1 MEQRPNPDELL
12 KHVQADEQARRR
24 GKLKIFLGYAAG
36 VGKTY
41 AMLEAAR
48 QRKAEGMDVVVAIV
62 ETHKRAETEFMLRG
76 LEVMPRRT
84 IDYRGVKLTEMDVD
98 AVLARR
104 PQIALVDELAHTNAP
119 GSVHP
124 KRYLDVKDLL
134 AAGIDVYT
142 TLNIQHLESLNDIVA
157 QITGVLVRETIP
169 DSVLDEASEI
179 ELIDLP
185 PEELLKRL
193 EEGKVYIP
201 EQAARAIRDF
211 FRKGNL
217 TALREMTMRRAAER
231 VDEQMRAYMQTRAI
245 PGPWPVAE
253 KLVVCISPSPLSER
267 VIRSARRLAG
277 ELNAEWVTVYVETPQ
292 FAAMSQEQRDRVA
305 KMLQLAEELGA
316 RSYTLSSHGSMGAT
330 AQVIIDF
337 AHKNNITKIVA
348 GKPLRPRW
356 QEFVRG
362 SLVDNLIHKSGDID
376 IHVVTSSDQPSFPAD
391 ENPLK
396 LHSPIYKYLLSFL
409 LVAASTI
416 VGFLVGG
423 RISSINLIM
432 LYLLAVV
439 IAAVYLGRGPA
450 ILASLLGVLAFDF
463 FFVLPYLTFAVSDTE
478 YVITFI
484 ALFLVGT
491 VISQLTARASE
502 QADAAREREA
512 ETAELYDLSRDLA
525 VSADLESILLALQK
539 HVEKSFGRTVAV
551 LLREGDRLVMRI
563 SSADLQLSDE
573 ELAVAD
579 WVYRR
584 GEPAGRHTNTLPA
597 AELRYLPLKTARGVV
612 GVLGVGKPGTVER
625 DLTLAQRRLMEAFA
639 NQAAQAI
646 ERVLLAEESRQMK
659 FLQVAEK
666 LQNALLNSISHDL
679 RTPLVSITGALTS
692 LDEQADSLNEE
703 NRKSLIITARE
714 EAERMNRLVG
724 NLLSMT
730 CIESGAIQLHLEPG
744 DVQDVVGTALEQLGK
759 RAAEHKIKVDVPEDF
774 PLVPIDFTLI
784 VQVVVNLLEN
794 AVKYSPKG
802 SLIEVSAS
810 LVDNKALLEIMD
822 RGMGIPPLD
831 LTRIF
836 DKFYRVQRP
845 ESVSGTGL
853 GLSIGKGIVEA
864 HHGTIYARSREGGGT
879 ILSVEIPL
887 NGMDEKVND

>member
-1 MEQRPNPDELL
+1 MEHRPDPDELL

-48 QRKAEGMDVVVAIV
+48 QRQAEGLDVVAAIV
-62 ETHKRAETEFMLRG
+62 ETHKRAETESMLRG
-76 LEVMPRRT
+76 LEVIPRKT
-84 IDYRGVKLTEMDVD
+84 VEYRGVKLTEMDVD
-98 AVLARR
+98 AVLRRR
-104 PQIALVDELAHTNAP
+104 PQIVLVDELAHTNAP

-124 KRYLDVKDLL
+124 KRYLDVNDLL

-142 TLNIQHLESLNDIVA
+142 TLNIQHLESLNDVVA
-157 QITGVLVRETIP
+157 QITGVPVRETIP
-169 DSVLDEASEI
+169 DSVIDEASEI

-185 PEELLKRL
+185 PEELLNRL
-193 EEGKVYIP
+193 QEGKVYIP
-201 EQAARAIRDF
+201 EQAERAIRDF

-245 PGPWPVAE
+245 PGPWPAAQR
-253 KLVVCISPSPLSER
+253 LMVCISPSPLSER
-267 VIRSARRLAG
+267 VIRSARRLAD
-277 ELNAEWVTVYVETPQ
+277 ELKAEWITVYVETPQ
-292 FAAMSQEQRDRVA
+292 FATMSQEQRDRVA

-316 RSYTLSSHGSMGAT
+316 RSYTLSSSGSMNAT
-330 AQVIIDF
+330 AQVIMEF
-337 AHKNNITKIVA
+337 AHKNNTTKIVT

-356 QEFVRG
+356 QEYLRG

-376 IHVVTSSDQPSFPAD
+376 IYVVTSSDAPSFPAD

-409 LVAASTI
+409 LVVISTV

-432 LYLLAVV
+432 MYLLAVV
-439 IAAVYLGRGPA
+439 VAAVYLGRGPA

-463 FFVLPYLTFAVSDTE
+463 FFVLPYLSFAVSDTE
-478 YVITFI
+478 YIITFI
-484 ALFLVGT
+484 VLLLVGM

-502 QADAAREREA
+502 QAVAARQREA

-525 VSADLESILLALQK
+525 AAGDLESILFALRK

-551 LLREGDRLVMRI
+551 LLPEADRLVTRI

-573 ELAVAD
+573 ETAVAD

-597 AELRYLPLKTARGVV
+597 AQLRYLPLKTARGVV

-625 DLTLAQRRLMEAFA
+625 DLTLAQRRMMEAFA
-639 NQAAQAI
+639 NQVAQAI
-646 ERVLLAEESRQMK
+646 ERVQLAEESRQMK
-659 FLQVAEK
+659 LLQVAEK

-692 LDEQADSLNEE
+692 LDEQSDSLNEE
-703 NRKSLIITARE
+703 NSRSLIVTARE
-714 EAERMNRLVG
+714 EAERLNRLVG

-730 CIESGAIQLHLEPG
+730 RIESGAIQLHREPG
-744 DVQDVVGTALEQLGK
+744 DIQDVIGTALEQLGK
-759 RAAEHKIKVDVPEDF
+759 RIADRKVHVDMPADF
-774 PLVPIDFTLI
+774 PLVPMDFTLM
-784 VQVVVNLLEN
+784 VQVLVNVLEN
-794 AVKYSPKG
+794 AVKYSPEYC
-802 SLIEVSAS
+802 SIEVSAE
-810 LVDNKALLEIMD
+810 LENDKARIKIGD
-822 RGMGIPPLD
+822 RGEGIPPED
-831 LTRIF
+831 LSRIF

-853 GLSIGKGIVEA
+853 GLAISKGIVEA
-864 HHGTIYARSREGGGT
+864 HGGQINAHARAGGGT
-879 ILSVEIPL
+879 VIAVELPLQSVA
-887 NGMDEKVND
+887 